1 MVKIFATAPFYTKY
15 VKQITPND
23 FPSPYIRENPKLWP
37 YFNRALGAID
47 GSHIH
52 LAAPSSLHK
61 TGKVLHLRTVYS
73 PAPSTSFSHIP
84 LRDGKDLLL
93 MPGFMRVP
101 LVWILAFQMDG
112 IFLQM
117 PVFHTVRNFWFHTAE
132 FGTIFQSGAMQE
144 HGIIFFSLFKKTL
157 TMSSVV

>member
-52 LAAPSSLHK
+52 LAAPSSLHNACQNRK
-61 TGKVLHLRTVYS
+61 GFTSQNCLFACSFDFLFSYSLTGWEGSAADARVYESAIGLDLSIPDGWYLLADAGFPHCEKLLVPYRGVRYHLSEWGHARTRY
-73 PAPSTSFSHIP
+73 H
-84 LRDGKDLLL
+84 L
-93 MPGFMRVP
+93 
-101 LVWILAFQMDG
+101 
-112 IFLQM
+112 
-117 PVFHTVRNFWFHTAE
+117 
-132 FGTIFQSGAMQE
+132 
-144 HGIIFFSLFKKTL
+144 FFFI
-157 TMSSVV
+157 